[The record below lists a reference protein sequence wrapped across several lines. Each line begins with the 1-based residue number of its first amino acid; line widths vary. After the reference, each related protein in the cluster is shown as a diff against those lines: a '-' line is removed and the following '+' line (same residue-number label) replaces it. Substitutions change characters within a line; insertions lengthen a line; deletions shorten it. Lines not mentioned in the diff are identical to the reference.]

1 MHGCEPVTQHW
12 GTEAGGSRHPQL
24 HSETEASFCIKRL
37 FHRGKIFF
45 SKMEKIFLSHPATS
59 LRSEYVKNLYK
70 STLERHQNFK
80 MYKESDK
87 DSCDKDMQLEVSA
100 HKHSRHRW
108 SLRKHKSKPEESL
121 LLIHWKSGDQ
131 QDESVE
137 MSFGRTSGLLWPLRG
152 SVKAEALR
160 CLDSNSWAY
169 TLEMCV
175 HTESM
180 K

>member
-1 MHGCEPVTQHW
+1 
-12 GTEAGGSRHPQL
+12 
-24 HSETEASFCIKRL
+24 
-37 FHRGKIFF
+37 
-45 SKMEKIFLSHPATS
+45 
-59 LRSEYVKNLYK
+59 
-70 STLERHQNFK
+70 

-87 DSCDKDMQLEVSA
+87 DSCNKDMQLEVSV

-137 MSFGRTSGLLWPLRG
+137 MSVGRTSGLLWPLRG

-160 CLDSNSWAY
+160 CLDPNSWAY
-169 TLEMCV
+169 TLEMYV